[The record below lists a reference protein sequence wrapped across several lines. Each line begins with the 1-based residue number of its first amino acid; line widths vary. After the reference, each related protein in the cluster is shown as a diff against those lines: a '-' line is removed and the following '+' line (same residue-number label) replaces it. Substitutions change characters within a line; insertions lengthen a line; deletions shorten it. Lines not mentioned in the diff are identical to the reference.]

1 MQITNEMDMFE
12 YIKSL
17 AEQGTKE
24 QVSKTE
30 FLKGIEELKKS
41 LFIVKM
47 REEGNNL
54 IFTKMFDSV
63 SVTMREVG
71 DDLFELKYR
80 CLDFMEQFRNHTE
93 RELEEFRRR

>member
-1 MQITNEMDMFE
+1 MQINNEIEMFD
-12 YIKSL
+12 YVKDL
-17 AEQGTKE
+17 AKQGVKE

-47 REEGNNL
+47 RKEGNNL

-63 SVTMREVG
+63 TVTMSEVG
-71 DDLFELKYR
+71 DDLFELKYS
-80 CLDFMEQFRNHTE
+80 CLDFMEQFRNH
-93 RELEEFRRR
+93 RQ